1 MSENYCDDIQI
12 TENSKNEWERNVDG
26 LPLYDSFLEQF
37 HLGATLFDIQQDV
50 LRNLIGDRNQNKRK
64 AKWFSFLIYL

>member
-12 TENSKNEWERNVDG
+12 TENCKNEWERNVDG

-50 LRNLIGDRNQNKRK
+50 LRNLIGDINQNESK
-64 AKWFSFLIYL
+64 AKWFPVLICL